1 MKENGPELTKPF
13 WRSPA
18 GLVLLGFLAIGAFFL
33 IAEHRAHILTG
44 SFGLALL
51 LGICL
56 ALHLFHG
63 RHGGR
68 ADSGD

>member
-1 MKENGPELTKPF
+1 MKENGPGLTKPF
-13 WRSPA
+13 WLSPA

-33 IAEHRAHILTG
+33 IAEHRAHRFTG
-44 SFGLALL
+44 TWGLALL
-51 LGICL
+51 LGGCI